1 MNAPLHGLLATLSIL
16 LFACA
21 CTPAADTPAPDQTPP
36 PVTPEKKQTPPLA
49 AFDGARAWRD
59 LGTMVAPGPRHP
71 ESPALAAQRDL
82 LKSELEA
89 IGLKVT
95 LEPFESEVPRTES
108 TPGGKLHFINLYADL
123 PAEKADAPLVLLGS
137 HMDTKFLPDFQG
149 VNDGGSSTAA
159 LLELAR
165 VLAASQPRPVAYRF
179 VFFDGEEAVLEHW
192 AGTDNTYGSR
202 FHAFQMTKRAEFER
216 LKAFILLDMVGD
228 KQLGLTIEENST
240 PALYR
245 LFREAADQAGLGK
258 HWSRHSQRLSDDHLP
273 FLALGIPSI
282 DLIDFEYGPD
292 NEYWHSPE
300 DTLEHC
306 SQESLQAIGDIVRA
320 GLVALEKK
328 LVR

>member
-1 MNAPLHGLLATLSIL
+1 
-16 LFACA
+16 
-21 CTPAADTPAPDQTPP
+21 
-36 PVTPEKKQTPPLA
+36 
-49 AFDGARAWRD
+49 
-59 LGTMVAPGPRHP
+59 
-71 ESPALAAQRDL
+71 
-82 LKSELEA
+82 
-89 IGLKVT
+89 
-95 LEPFESEVPRTES
+95 
-108 TPGGKLHFINLYADL
+108 
-123 PAEKADAPLVLLGS
+123 
-137 HMDTKFLPDFQG
+137 
-149 VNDGGSSTAA
+149 
-159 LLELAR
+159 
-165 VLAASQPRPVAYRF
+165 
-179 VFFDGEEAVLEHW
+179 
-192 AGTDNTYGSR
+192 
-202 FHAFQMTKRAEFER
+202 MTKRAEFER

-306 SQESLQAIGDIVRA
+306 SQESLQANGDIVRA

-328 LVR
+328 LALMLVALPAACRCCRNRSRPPNIVLILADDLGASEVGRYA